1 MEATQRA
8 TVHGPTFIRLLARL
22 GEADVPPPRQSL
34 SDRLSHWLDWKH
46 AVALATALDASPPD
60 ADEGPAV
67 GADAAE
73 CARVRAALA
82 QAIAGDAAF
91 AAPGPA
97 EVDFGFFRQRC
108 VTLQQVMEADIALLR
123 NRLRGALAAAGGDA
137 ARLAPIDAVMERTL
151 GRHERTALASVP
163 ALLGAHF
170 ERLRQQAQADTTD
183 AGEASTAWLD
193 TFRND
198 MQSVLLAELDVR
210 LQPAQA
216 LLAALRT
223 R

>member
-46 AVALATALDASPPD
+46 AVALATALDAAPD
-60 ADEGPAV
+60 TAATPV
-67 GADAAE
+67 TADAAE

-91 AAPGPA
+91 AVPGPGDA
-97 EVDFGFFRQRC
+97 ADFAFFRQRC
-108 VTLQQVMEADIALLR
+108 LTMQQVMEADIAHLR
-123 NRLRGALAAAGGDA
+123 GRLRGALAATTGDA
-137 ARLAPIDAVMERTL
+137 AQLAPIDAVMERTL
-151 GRHERTALASVP
+151 GRHERTLLASVP

-170 ERLRQQAQADTTD
+170 ERLRRDAQTDTSD
-183 AGEASTAWLD
+183 AGDASVAWLD

-198 MQSVLLAELDVR
+198 MQAVLLAELDVR
-210 LQPAQA
+210 LQPAEA
-216 LLAALRT
+216 LLAALRP